1 MLELR
6 RANIQGIGPK
16 LTSRLLKA
24 GIAKASDVTRSRVSA
39 IEGFGDM
46 KTSAVLEW
54 QKKMEAQVQSQ
65 ETSIRAK
72 YSAQRHTLDAREVEA
87 RRQAQIEEEG
97 IRRRY
102 KPMLDLFDSEE
113 LKVKRDTGSMIDGI
127 RKQYQARHASFEY
140 DKEQTTN
147 HTELRRKVIDTKI
160 EEERKSVAKLQ
171 SELKRLQRQYSEY
184 KQATF
189 GAYLRRAF
197 RPKRNAS

>member
-1 MLELR
+1 
-6 RANIQGIGPK
+6 
-16 LTSRLLKA
+16 
-24 GIAKASDVTRSRVSA
+24 
-39 IEGFGDM
+39 
-46 KTSAVLEW
+46 
-54 QKKMEAQVQSQ
+54 
-65 ETSIRAK
+65 
-72 YSAQRHTLDAREVEA
+72 
-87 RRQAQIEEEG
+87 
-97 IRRRY
+97 
-102 KPMLDLFDSEE
+102 MLDVFDSEE

-127 RKQYQARHASFEY
+127 RKQYQARHTSFEY

-147 HTELRRKVIDTKI
+147 YAELRRKAIDTKI